1 MKRRIFSG
9 GLAIT
14 LVLAI
19 LSSTGA
25 GSGLFPTLQAA
36 RPMQA
41 APIPDLDSLL
51 DYPHSVQ
58 IEDLSGADA
67 ELAVVEVLA
76 RPEAVLL
83 RMALA
88 EGGQIVDR
96 NGAVA
101 MRVTL
106 DDGAGT
112 MRIVD
117 MVVVPVVAGK
127 ITLLPL
133 IVKQYT
139 GAMAHLAPPE
149 WHESIGGQYPAAVS
163 RVYFVGMVADDG
175 TGFFQVHKTNLD
187 PALAAVPYDPIV
199 VNNMPYFYITTLHV
213 VAGRIVY
220 WHYWWYDSHHH
231 PNWYYAYYLHYW
243 DYYFYRGYNWT
254 WWYHWVY
261 GWYYW
266 RFWYY
271 WSSWFPW

>member
-9 GLAIT
+9 VLAVT

-19 LSSTGA
+19 LASTGA
-25 GSGLFPTLQAA
+25 GAGLFPTLQAA
-36 RPMQA
+36 TPVQA
-41 APIPDLDSLL
+41 APIPDLGSLL
-51 DYPHSVQ
+51 DYPHGVQ
-58 IEDLSGADA
+58 LEDLSGAQA
-67 ELAVVEVLA
+67 EQAVSTVLA

-96 NGAVA
+96 EAAAA

-112 MRIVD
+112 TRIID
-117 MVVVPVVAGK
+117 MVVVPVVTGK
-127 ITLLPL
+127 VTMLPL
-133 IVKQYT
+133 IVKQFS
-139 GAMAHLAPPE
+139 GAVAHLAPRE
-149 WHESIGGQYPAAVS
+149 WHETTPEQGPSTAA
-163 RVYFVGMVADDG
+163 RTYLVGMVADDG

-187 PALAAVPYDPIV
+187 PALAAVPGTPLV

-243 DYYFYRGYNWT
+243 DYYFYHGYDWT
-254 WWYHWVY
+254 WWYHWAY